1 MTCAPSASRKAL
13 FVWSANN
20 KSWICLQRVLAAVR
34 RLRIIRFFVIC
45 VMTTSVLKIVIL
57 KNTLD
62 HGRNF
67 DLLLRQIYTIGYLG
81 CWVISFNGHDFTL
94 LNLAFFPT
102 KHKKRGATPQ
112 GYGLSETQK
121 EFTNLTV

>member
-1 MTCAPSASRKAL
+1 MTCAPPSSRKAL
-13 FVWSANN
+13 FVWNANN

-67 DLLLRQIYTIGYLG
+67 DLLLCQIYTIGYLG
-81 CWVISFNGHDFTL
+81 CSVISFSGHDFAL
-94 LNLAFFPT
+94 LNLAFFPP
-102 KHKKRGATPQ
+102 HIR
-112 GYGLSETQK
+112 K
-121 EFTNLTV
+121 EGHHEFSNLTVNEFLIIYVD